1 MKLTRTTTHIPRGR
15 KNKLIILAMSINL
28 GWKEDQNRWKA
39 EIKEYEQRPVENP
52 GPGAPLFSYIPLL
65 TEAGKEYEPKYYT
78 AQEVDALFSMFNITI
93 SPGDNFTDK
102 FRHVIALSCI
112 YINQVDPPYAYA
124 LNPAD
129 LEMVDTA
136 LEVAPGEPE
145 PDPIIEE

>member
-1 MKLTRTTTHIPRGR
+1 MKLIRTTTPIPRGR

-28 GWKEDQNRWKA
+28 GWKEDQNRWIA
-39 EIKEYEQRPVENP
+39 SIKEYEQRPVENP
-52 GPGAPLFSYIPLL
+52 GPGQPLFSYLPLL
-65 TEAGKEYEPKYYT
+65 QENGKEYETKYYNSE
-78 AQEVDALFSMFNITI
+78 EVNQLFSMFNITI
-93 SPGDNFTDK
+93 SPGEDFTGK
-102 FRHVIALSCI
+102 FRHVIALSGI